1 MQEYPRNQS
10 AEGPAPFL
18 ATVDNRLSDIKQVL
32 YGISEKLNAGGFYP
46 PPTPA
51 PSGDNAPPAENTLRH
66 SIDANLTRM
75 YDTALSIKEQV
86 DRLT

>member
-18 ATVDNRLSDIKQVL
+18 ATIDNRLSDIKQVL
-32 YGISEKLNAGGFYP
+32 YDISERLNAGGFYP

-51 PSGDNAPPAENTLRH
+51 MSADKAPAAENNLRH
-66 SIDANLTRM
+66 SIDDNLTRV